1 MRTVTFEQ
9 LHEEHEKVALGL
21 QYTIAERE
29 RLKVLLRIIGDM
41 MKSKVDANFPEII
54 STLLETPAE
63 RYQDIFAVLA
73 SGGKRNGYFVEFGAC
88 DGLLVSNTVMLERR
102 FGWRGVLA
110 EPDRYWKD
118 RLPMNRTA
126 VIDTRCVSSVTGQQL
141 EFYQSDRPGNSS
153 PDHDHAYLGSV
164 LASYSVET
172 VTLSDLLKHHK
183 APTFIDFLSVDT
195 EGHEKDVFANFDF
208 DRYKFGFIC
217 VEEHEGVAPIDSV
230 QPILERGGYK
240 LILPRNEGRPI
251 PMQITGIDKF
261 FVPAGHPAEQWVST
275 FY

>member
-1 MRTVTFEQ
+1 MKTLTFDQ
-9 LHEEHEKVALGL
+9 LQKEHEKLSVGL

-29 RLKVLLRIIGDM
+29 RLKVVLRIIGDM
-41 MKSKVDANFPEII
+41 MESKPDVDFSGII

-63 RYQDIFAVLA
+63 RYQDIFALLA

-88 DGLLVSNTVMLERR
+88 DGLVASNTLMLERH
-102 FGWRGVLA
+102 FGWRGLLA
-110 EPDRYWKD
+110 EPDRFWKD

-126 VIDTRCVSSVTGQQL
+126 AIDTRCVSSLTGQQL

-153 PDHDHAYLGSV
+153 PDQGHIHLGNV

-172 VTLSDLLKHHK
+172 VSLLDLLNHHK
-183 APTFIDFLSVDT
+183 APPFIDFLSVDT

-208 DRYKFGFIC
+208 DLYKFGFIC

-230 QPILERGGYK
+230 QPIIESAGYR

-251 PMQITGIDKF
+251 PMQIAGIDKF
-261 FVPAGHPAEQWVST
+261 FVLAGHPAEKWVSPR
-275 FY
+275 F